1 MSKNGF
7 KHWDVLII
15 GGGAAGLVAAI
26 ESARLGNQVCIL
38 EQNDKLGK
46 KILATGNGKCNYT
59 NSNMSKDCYHGD
71 ENLIQLVLN
80 SFTTEDCL
88 AYFHRLGIYPKERQ
102 GYYYPNSEQASSVV
116 YALQEEL
123 HQLGVRISLSTKVTD
138 IISVDNGYEVV
149 TNNGSYHGSNVIVAC
164 GLKASPNLGSDG
176 SLLPALRKLGHFYE
190 TMVPALCGFYCKG
203 MDFKKVS
210 GVRVQ
215 AKVTAIVDEN
225 VVGQDVG
232 ELQLTDYGVSGIP
245 VFQISRLIGMSI
257 FQKKNAQIVIDFI
270 PELTREMLYQELVH
284 RSNRGSKAEFLLN
297 GLLNQKLAEEMLN
310 IAQISPELCVLELQE
325 FQVWKLISV
334 LKETTIIPTKSRSY
348 EYAQVCA
355 GGYSSKEL
363 KDNSL
368 ESKLHPG
375 LFFAGEVLD
384 VDGICGGYNLHF
396 AWGSGILAAKEANER
411 LR

>member
-1 MSKNGF
+1 MSKIGI

-26 ESARLGNQVCIL
+26 EAARLGNQVCIL

-59 NSNMSKDCYHGD
+59 NSNMSMGCYYGD
-71 ENLIQLVLN
+71 KNLIQLVLN
-80 SFTTEDCL
+80 HFTTEDCL
-88 AYFHRLGIYPKERQ
+88 SYFHELGIYPKERQ

-123 HQLGVRISLSTKVTD
+123 YRLGVTVSLSTKVSD
-138 IISVDNGYEVV
+138 VVPWEDGYEILS
-149 TNNGSYHGSNVIVAC
+149 NKGSFYCRTVIVAC

-176 SLLPALRKLGHFYE
+176 SMLPVLRKLGHFYE
-190 TMVPALCGFYCKG
+190 TMVPALCGVYCKG
-203 MDFKKVS
+203 FDFKSVS
-210 GVRVQ
+210 GVRIQ
-215 AKVTAIVDEN
+215 AKVTAIVDGRE
-225 VVGQDVG
+225 VGQDVG

-245 VFQISRLIGMSI
+245 VFQISRLIGMAI
-257 FQKKNAQIVIDFI
+257 FKKNETKIAIDFV
-270 PELTREMLYQELVH
+270 PDLTKEMLYQELRN
-284 RSNRGSKAEFLLN
+284 RSKRGSKAGFLCN
-297 GLLNQKLAEEMLN
+297 GLLNQKLADVVLTM
-310 IAQISPELCVLELQE
+310 AQISPDVSGDRLQDA
-325 FQVWKLISV
+325 QIWTLISI
-334 LKETTIIPTKSRSY
+334 LKETVVTPTKSRSY

-363 KDNSL
+363 NDNSF

-375 LFFAGEVLD
+375 LYFAGEVLD

-396 AWGSGILAAKEANER
+396 AWGSGMLAAREANER
-411 LR
+411 LH

>member
-1 MSKNGF
+1 MSKNGL

-26 ESARLGNQVCIL
+26 ESARLGNRVCVL

-59 NSNMSKDCYHGD
+59 NSNMSKDCYYGD
-71 ENLIQLVLN
+71 EKLIQMILKE
-80 SFTTEDCL
+80 FTTEDCL
-88 AYFHRLGIYPKERQ
+88 AFFHELGIYPKERQ

-123 HQLGVRISLSTKVTD
+123 YRLGVRVSLTTKVTD
-138 IISVDNGYEVV
+138 IIPMENGYEIIS
-149 TNNGSYHGSNVIVAC
+149 NNGTYYGNNVIVAC

-176 SLLPALRKLGHFYE
+176 SLLPVLRKLGHFYE

-203 MDFKKVS
+203 MDFKKVA
-210 GVRVQ
+210 GVRIQ
-215 AKVTAIVDEN
+215 GKVTAIVEDK
-225 VVGQDVG
+225 VVRQDIG

-245 VFQISRLIGMSI
+245 VFQISRFIGMAI
-257 FQKKNAQIVIDFI
+257 FQKKQAKISIDFM
-270 PELTREMLYQELVH
+270 PELTNEMLYQEL
-284 RSNRGSKAEFLLN
+284 RNRANRGNKVEFLFN
-297 GLLNQKLAEEMLN
+297 GLLNQKLADEILCM
-310 IAQISPELCVLELQE
+310 AQISPDLLASQLNDSHI
-325 FQVWKLISV
+325 WSLISL
-334 LKETTIIPTKSRSY
+334 LKETTVIPTKSRSY

-363 KDNSL
+363 KENSL
-368 ESKLHPG
+368 ESKLHSG

-396 AWGSGILAAKEANER
+396 AWGSGIVAAREANER